1 MEGGDERVRIMG
13 PGEGFGEAAILSN
26 APRSA
31 SVIALEPMTLRC
43 VERSRIQSELVGM
56 RPWMRAFI
64 RTLTMRFRSLS
75 A

>member
-1 MEGGDERVRIMG
+1 VDGVSQRVRVMG
-13 PGEGFGEAAILSN
+13 PGEGFGEAAILNN

-43 VERSRIQSELVGM
+43 VERSRIHSELLGM

-64 RTLTMRFRSLS
+64 RTLTIRFRNL
-75 A
+75 